1 MELKWAMYVN
11 AENYILY
18 DTLLKLQLCS
28 KIKLLL
34 PPTSEN
40 SQKAAQTFVDNL
52 FMCRKFQLQHFFQC
66 SCCSLPPSP
75 PENVLGNATLA
86 VMPTYNV
93 TT

>member
-52 FMCRKFQLQHFFQC
+52 FICRKFQLQHF
-66 SCCSLPPSP
+66 S
-75 PENVLGNATLA
+75 NVAAAAFPHLLQKTCLGMLLWL
-86 VMPTYNV
+86 
-93 TT
+93 